1 MKLTPKD
8 IWATGFDMAMLP
20 LERATFRRYR
30 KWLVPRVSGAL
41 LEVGTGT
48 GANIPFLPCHGIS
61 ELVLSDV
68 RLHKEAVLSRLK
80 RRNGCMGDPELVE
93 SSAESLPFGDGRFD
107 SALATLV
114 FCSVPD
120 QMRAL
125 REVRRVLKP
134 GGTFF
139 FMEHVLPE
147 ENHLSVPMH
156 IINPVWKRVSG
167 GCHLTR
173 RTAEAIEEAGFTV
186 EHLRR
191 DNQGIVVAG
200 WARS

>member
-1 MKLTPKD
+1 MDL
-8 IWATGFDMAMLP
+8 WAAGFDIAMLP
-20 LERATFRRYR
+20 LERSSFRAYR
-30 KWLVPRVSGAL
+30 RWLVPKVSGSL
-41 LEVGTGT
+41 LEVGSGT
-48 GANIPFLPCHGIS
+48 GANIPFLPCQGLT

-68 RLHKEAVLSRLK
+68 KLHQERLRSRLD
-80 RRNGCMGDPELVE
+80 NGCFEDAELVE
-93 SSAESLPFGDGRFD
+93 SSTEELPFPDGRFD

-120 QMRAL
+120 QMRGL

-139 FMEHVLPE
+139 FMEHVLPRS
-147 ENHLSVPMH
+147 NHLSVPMKM
-156 IINPVWKRVSG
+156 INPVWKVAAG

-173 RTAEAIEEAGFTV
+173 QTAEAIEEAGFRI
-186 EHLRR
+186 EKLRK
-191 DNQGIVVAG
+191 DPQGVLIAG